1 MANTI
6 LTPSIIAKEA
16 LMVLRNNAVMAN
28 LVHRDYSEDFAAVG
42 DKITV
47 RKPAT
52 FPSGSYSLF
61 KNLSVT

>member
-28 LVHRDYSEDFAAVG
+28 LVHRDYSEEFASVG
-42 DKITV
+42 DTISI
-47 RKPAT
+47 RKPAS
-52 FPSGSYSLF
+52 FEA
-61 KNLSVT
+61 